1 MEHRKELL
9 TIFSIMFTEH
19 LGWSLILPFL
29 PYYVKSFGVSS
40 IYVGLIIATF
50 SFFQFFSAPIIGKL
64 SDKFGRKPLIIMSQL
79 ATATGFLILGFAN
92 SVFMIFLS
100 RVIDGLLGSNMTLT
114 NAYISD
120 ITKGKERLKIYGY
133 SGIIFSLGMFIGPAI
148 GGFLATI
155 DYSIPAFLAF
165 FISLITLALTIIFL
179 KETVKVSKNV
189 EIKSK
194 DFFPVKDFVQG
205 LKNPVLKSIFFE
217 FFFFI
222 FSFSMLTSSMAL
234 FSESQLKIGP
244 DTIGLL
250 FMFIGSVRI
259 IFQALIFP
267 RLANKFS
274 QDSLTIAGLLMLI
287 TGLVNIYFVN
297 SVAALFI
304 SFFFFSI
311 GGALS
316 RPSMLSSI
324 SNKAKDDERGKI
336 MGVFD
341 SLSSISMIIA
351 PIIGAFIIDNY
362 YPGTI
367 GLIAAAFMIIS
378 LIFEL
383 LEIKKK
389 KEEIKLI
396 H

>member
-1 MEHRKELL
+1 MMENKKELI

-40 IYVGLIIATF
+40 IYVGLVIAAF

-64 SDKFGRKPLIIMSQL
+64 SDKFGRKPLIIMSQI
-79 ATATGFLILGFAN
+79 ATAVGFLIMGFAN

-100 RVIDGLLGSNMTLT
+100 RIVDGLFGSNMTLA

-120 ITKGKERLKIYGY
+120 ISKGKDRLKIYGY
-133 SGIIFSLGMFIGPAI
+133 SGIIFSLGMFIGPAL

-165 FISLITLALTIIFL
+165 FISLITLALTIVFL
-179 KETVKVSKNV
+179 KETIKVSKDV
-189 EIKSK
+189 KIKSSDFFPFK
-194 DFFPVKDFVQG
+194 DFFQG
-205 LKNPVLKSIFFE
+205 LKNPVLKNLFFE

-222 FSFSMLTSSMAL
+222 FAFSMLTSSLAL

-244 DTIGLL
+244 EVIGLL
-250 FMFIGSVRI
+250 FMFIGSIRI
-259 IFQALIFP
+259 LFQGLIFS
-267 RLANKFS
+267 RIANSMS
-274 QDSLTIAGLLMLI
+274 QDKLTIIGLIMLI
-287 TGLVNIYFVN
+287 IGLGSIYFVSN
-297 SVAALFI
+297 VYMLFV

-311 GGALS
+311 GGAMA

-324 SNKAKDDERGKI
+324 SNKSKEGEKGKI

-351 PIIGAFIIDNY
+351 PIIGAFIIDNF

-367 GLIAAAFMIIS
+367 GLIAAAFMFVS
-378 LIFEL
+378 LVFEL
-383 LEIKKK
+383 LEIHAKKV
-389 KEEIKLI
+389 LGNQ
-396 H
+396 

>member
-1 MEHRKELL
+1 MEHKKELI

-40 IYVGLIIATF
+40 IYVGLIIASF

-64 SDKFGRKPLIIMSQL
+64 SDKFGRKPLIIMSQI
-79 ATATGFLILGFAN
+79 ATAIGFLILGFAN

-100 RVIDGLLGSNMTLT
+100 RLVDGLFGSNMTLA

-120 ITKGKERLKIYGY
+120 VSKGKDRLKVYGY

-165 FISLITLALTIIFL
+165 FMSLITLGLTVVFL
-179 KETVKVSKNV
+179 KETVNVSKDV
-189 EIKSK
+189 KIKVN
-194 DFFPVKDFVQG
+194 DFFPLKDFLAG
-205 LKNPVLKSIFFE
+205 MKNPLLKNIFFE

-234 FSESQLKIGP
+234 FSEVQLKIGP
-244 DTIGLL
+244 DVIGLL
-250 FMFIGSVRI
+250 FMFIGIVRI
-259 IFQALIFP
+259 LFQALVFP
-267 RLANKFS
+267 KLANKFS
-274 QDSLTIAGLLMLI
+274 QDSLTITGLIMLI
-287 TGLVNIYFVN
+287 IGLVNIYFVN
-297 SVAALFI
+297 SLWMLFA

-316 RPSMLSSI
+316 RPSMISNI
-324 SNKAKDDERGKI
+324 SNKADDSNRGKI

-351 PIIGAFIIDNY
+351 PIVGAFIIDNF

-367 GLIAAAFMIIS
+367 GIIAAAFMFIS

-383 LEIKKK
+383 NEIKNKK
-389 KEEIKLI
+389 NLY
-396 H
+396 